1 MNSSSCRTAKKL
13 SAAQQH
19 VLDLAKHGH
28 DLYIDCKQ
36 LSDHGGR
43 RQTLNALRKMGLL
56 WSDGTLTE
64 AGKELMGCRERKKA

>member
-1 MNSSSCRTAKKL
+1 MNASKTCVKKL
-13 SAAQQH
+13 TAAQQY
-19 VLDLAKHGH
+19 VMKRASQGLNLFE
-28 DLYIDCKQ
+28 DCKQ

-64 AGKELMGCRERKKA
+64 QGKERVGWEKPRMVA